1 MENLKKILIFA
12 LGIVM
17 AFGLTPAFAAS
28 PSGTNTVTTNVGQS
42 VSLVVSGNAI
52 FGSSGIPL
60 QADDAVS
67 GAQPINIASTSN
79 VPINV
84 SVSATDFGVDNGTGN
99 MPISAL
105 QWTNSTPSTP
115 TVPMT
120 TSGTPATALTNM
132 GVPTPNGVNP
142 SQNVNLDMQ
151 VPFGTL
157 ANAYNTV
164 VTWTATPT

>member
-1 MENLKKILIFA
+1 
-12 LGIVM
+12 M

-52 FGSSGIPL
+52 FGSSGSPL
-60 QADDAVS
+60 QADDVAS
-67 GAQPINIASTSN
+67 GVQPINISSTSN
-79 VPINV
+79 VPIDV
-84 SVSATDFGVDNGTGN
+84 AVSALAFDSNGGN
-99 MPISAL
+99 MPLSAL
-105 QWTNSTPSTP
+105 QWTNATGSAAT
-115 TVPMT
+115 PMT
-120 TSGTPATALTNM
+120 TSGTTAVGNM